1 MVLNYSEIFKIPI
14 SYESACIMADLT
26 EGNPFYISA
35 LFHSE
40 YQDKEFSNEQG
51 ILDVLDF
58 ETLDKRG
65 DIRETWLEYIL
76 SSIDRIND
84 TNGKKIILYLC
95 KRI

>member
-1 MVLNYSEIFKIPI
+1 
-14 SYESACIMADLT
+14 MADIT

-35 LFHSE
+35 LFYSE
-40 YQDKEFSNEQG
+40 YQTKDFSSEQG
-51 ILDVLDF
+51 VLDVLDF

-84 TNGKKIILYLC
+84 TNGKKLYC
-95 KRI
+95 ICASIKIK